1 MEPTERR
8 YSINIELIDGLE
20 EKDYEEFFRKVST
33 VVKELDEPII
43 TTDEDGNEV
52 TDSFIQSIDLLEKSE
67 CECECSCEDCE
78 GECNE

>member
-1 MEPTERR
+1 MEH
-8 YSINIELIDGLE
+8 SINIELIDGLE